1 MRRIALLLVV
11 LACQACMFLRS
22 TTVPMPAV
30 LHPATSGTADTLV
43 VLLPGFG
50 DGPQDYYD
58 NGVVTK
64 IREVNPRA
72 DVIAV
77 DAHFGYYKDRTMI
90 DRLHEDVIGPLAG
103 RYQHVWLVG
112 ISMGGF
118 GAVIYTQAHRELVE
132 GMILMAPYMGS
143 RDVITEVDVAGGLD
157 KWTPPDPS
165 TIADDETRKYYE
177 AWIFLQGYAKRP
189 ETMPRL
195 FLGHGAD
202 DSLHQPNG
210 FVGRF
215 LPEGRYL
222 VRAGGHKWTVWR
234 PMFAEFAGPA
244 LGAK

>member
-77 DAHFGYYKDRTMI
+77 DAHFGYYKERSLI
-90 DRLHEDVIGPLAG
+90 DRLHADVIGPLAG
-103 RYQHVWLVG
+103 RYQRVWLVG

-118 GAVIYTQAHRELVE
+118 GAMIYTMAHREQVHGL
-132 GMILMAPYMGS
+132 ILMAPYMGT
-143 RDVITEVDVAGGLD
+143 RDVITEVDVAGLD
-157 KWTPPDPS
+157 KWVPPDLA
-165 TIADDETRKYYE
+165 TVDDEETRKYYE
-177 AWIFLQGYAKRP
+177 TWAWLQGYATHP
-189 ETMPRL
+189 ETMPQL
-195 FLGHGAD
+195 FLGHGSD
-202 DSLHQPNG
+202 DSLHTPNS
-210 FVGRF
+210 FVGRY
-215 LPEGRYL
+215 LPDGHYL
-222 VRAGGHKWTVWR
+222 VRPGAHKWTVWQ
-234 PMFAEFAGPA
+234 PMFVEFAGPA
-244 LGAK
+244 LGGG